1 MGLEGSDDIAVA
13 LIQAGAGEA
22 DPARDA
28 AELGERVRRLRVA
41 AGLSQTQL
49 AAGRFSKEYVS
60 QIERGKTRP
69 TADTLV
75 WLAERVGADPAFLAS
90 GVSSTERYRWEAVLA
105 RGEALVEQHR
115 YEEAAREFDAA
126 LEATGSLG
134 APDLTA
140 RALAG
145 RAWAL
150 MELGELQTAL

>member
-69 TADTLV
+69 TADTLQSQSNST
-75 WLAERVGADPAFLAS
+75 LNSTRGQETLNRLRNGAQYEDRFASAESGA
-90 GVSSTERYRWEAVLA
+90 GEWESN
-105 RGEALVEQHR
+105 
-115 YEEAAREFDAA
+115 D
-126 LEATGSLG
+126 
-134 APDLTA
+134 D
-140 RALAG
+140 ALADEARQSPWIRPAIG
-145 RAWAL
+145 AIYHARVDP
-150 MELGELQTAL
+150 TRN